1 MEFRIPLF
9 QIIISFLLVLFMAA
23 IKSVRKSKARNLTQK
38 LIPGPRKLP
47 LIGNLH
53 QLAGPGLL
61 HRTLRDLATKH
72 GPIMHLQLG
81 QVSTVVVSS
90 AEMAKEIM
98 KTHDIVFA
106 NRPFLVVAMITT
118 YECTDIAF
126 SPYGNYWRHL
136 RKICTEELLSAA
148 RVNSFQSI
156 REEEV
161 LNLIETIKSNE
172 GLAVNLSEKVF
183 SMSYG
188 ITARAAFGKKCKNQD
203 AFVSVIS
210 EESKVNSGFFVSEF
224 FPSLKFLDV
233 VSGLKHRVEKIHGE
247 ADRILG
253 NIVNDH
259 KESIAKGI
267 REDLVDVLLRLQE
280 NGEVPLTDNN
290 IKAIIFVS
298 QFPFT
303 TLTWNLDIFSGGSE
317 TSATVVDWAMSE
329 MIKNPRVM
337 TKAQAE
343 VRQVF
348 QGKGNV
354 DETGIHQLKY
364 LKCVIKETLRLHPVF
379 PLLLPRECS
388 QNCEVNGFEI
398 PSKTRVI
405 INAWAIGRDPNHWVE
420 PEKFEP
426 ERFINSS
433 VDFVGTNFE
442 FIPFG
447 AGRRICPGILFAV
460 PNLELPL
467 AQLLFHFDWK
477 LPKQED
483 IDMTEEFGLSVRRK
497 TELILIP
504 IPYRAS
510 ISVS

>member
-136 RKICTEELLSAA
+136 RKICSEELLSAA

-303 TLTWNLDIFSGGSE
+303 TLTWNLDIFSGGSD

-343 VRQVF
+343 VRQAF

-398 PSKTRVI
+398 PAKTRVI

-447 AGRRICPGILFAV
+447 AGRRI
-460 PNLELPL
+460 
-467 AQLLFHFDWK
+467 
-477 LPKQED
+477 
-483 IDMTEEFGLSVRRK
+483 
-497 TELILIP
+497 
-504 IPYRAS
+504 
-510 ISVS
+510 

>member
-1 MEFRIPLF
+1 
-9 QIIISFLLVLFMAA
+9 MAA
-23 IKSVRKSKARNLTQK
+23 IRSVRKSKARNLTQK
-38 LIPGPRKLP
+38 FIPGPRKLP

-106 NRPFLVVAMITT
+106 NRPFLVVSMITT

-210 EESKVNSGFFVSEF
+210 EESKVNSGFLVSEF

-259 KESIAKGI
+259 KESIAKGK

-290 IKAIIFVS
+290 IKAIIF
-298 QFPFT
+298 
-303 TLTWNLDIFSGGSE
+303 DIFSGGSE
-317 TSATVVDWAMSE
+317 TSASVVEWAMSE

-343 VRQVF
+343 VRQ
-348 QGKGNV
+348 
-354 DETGIHQLKY
+354 
-364 LKCVIKETLRLHPVF
+364 
-379 PLLLPRECS
+379 
-388 QNCEVNGFEI
+388 
-398 PSKTRVI
+398 
-405 INAWAIGRDPNHWVE
+405 
-420 PEKFEP
+420 
-426 ERFINSS
+426 
-433 VDFVGTNFE
+433 
-442 FIPFG
+442 
-447 AGRRICPGILFAV
+447 
-460 PNLELPL
+460 
-467 AQLLFHFDWK
+467 
-477 LPKQED
+477 
-483 IDMTEEFGLSVRRK
+483 
-497 TELILIP
+497 
-504 IPYRAS
+504 
-510 ISVS
+510 